1 MPGPYKWLMTVNRH
15 QHLSSRLIPSL
26 YFLSQFMVPLSTQ
39 APSQKPA
46 TPPGFVCLPYHV
58 SIITHLQSMP
68 SSIQM
73 PHSHEYPAQAF
84 IISSS
89 WFPAPILGSFSPKP
103 HCSDLKY
110 ESPRHF
116 HALSHNLSSPSHT
129 HTPASLPYLPTLPI
143 SLFMLW
149 HHYQLPGF
157 SLHPDSTPLF
167 TWFSC
172 LWHLWLSLLA
182 NSFERL
188 LQSLPWIPGG
198 MHTPLPCFGNVQG
211 LSLTTSY

>member
-1 MPGPYKWLMTVNRH
+1 MPGLYKWLMTVNRH

-58 SIITHLQSMP
+58 SIITHLQSMS
-68 SSIQM
+68 SSIQV

-84 IISSS
+84 IISYS

-110 ESPRHF
+110 ESPRHV

-129 HTPASLPYLPTLPI
+129 HPQPLCLI
-143 SLFMLW
+143 SPHFPSPSSCSDITISCL
-149 HHYQLPGF
+149 GF
-157 SLHPDSTPLF
+157 PPNPDSTFVHMILLPVMLAA
-167 TWFSC
+167 FS
-172 LWHLWLSLLA
+172 
-182 NSFERL
+182 
-188 LQSLPWIPGG
+188 PG
-198 MHTPLPCFGNVQG
+198 
-211 LSLTTSY
+211 